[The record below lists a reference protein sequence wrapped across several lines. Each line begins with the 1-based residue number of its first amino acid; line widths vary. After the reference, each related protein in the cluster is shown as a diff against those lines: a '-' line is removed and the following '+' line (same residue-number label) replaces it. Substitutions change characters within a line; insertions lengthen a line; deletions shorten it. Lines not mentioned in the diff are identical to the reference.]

1 MRASEIGAGA
11 LAAEATQ
18 PRGAMEVAEPCATG
32 GSDGAACAG
41 VGPCGATNERWRR
54 VRRRGRAEPCAG
66 GGAPRNRWRRQSRR
80 SPTRTAE
87 ATEPP
92 VAAEATEPCAVA
104 TSTQRSRGR
113 PAEALVGDGAAT
125 AGAPRRSWRRRCRLA
140 EAATD
145 ARSSLAAPGAVTSG
159 RSLAR

>member
-54 VRRRGRAEPCAG
+54 VRRRGRAELCAG

-104 TSTQRSRGR
+104 TSTQR
-113 PAEALVGDGAAT
+113 
-125 AGAPRRSWRRRCRLA
+125 RRSWATEPRRPEPRGARGGDDAGWPRRRQMHGVPLPRR
-140 EAATD
+140 
-145 ARSSLAAPGAVTSG
+145 AR
-159 RSLAR
+159 